1 MATSRENL
9 IELLEAKFPKIRLA
23 ESEMFDG
30 SKNGI
35 WVRSTEDGMTA
46 KDGHK
51 LFDYYAMDNK
61 EIRYVFGVHR
71 EIGDVLEEH
80 GWYGE
85 WYDTG
90 TMFFY
95 PI

>member
-1 MATSRENL
+1 MATSRAKL
-9 IELLEAKFPKIRLA
+9 IKILEGKYPSIRLA
-23 ESEMFDG
+23 DSEDFNG
-30 SKNGI
+30 SKGGI

-46 KDGHK
+46 KDGRN
-51 LFDYYAMDNK
+51 LFDYYAEDNA

-71 EIGDVLEEH
+71 EIGDILEKH

-85 WYDTG
+85 WYDAG